1 MQIVPKLKSVCV
13 SCMLKSRINQFPED
27 APEEKKVEYMTRVL
41 KELGEM
47 KDAHGPVLA
56 TRNIMKLQAEL
67 FGIKQDYSE
76 LKSKFNQ
83 FVMEKV
89 SFLQSEIDRAD
100 DSLKRAIQYGIVGNY
115 IDFAVMEHVD
125 EKHLEQLFIDAS
137 KYSLDEGTYQSMKQD
152 ICNAEKIVYLL
163 DNCGEIV
170 IDKLIMEQ
178 IMRLNPKA
186 KITAVV
192 RGQEAMNDAT
202 IEDAEQ
208 VGLTEVARVIGNGS
222 DILGTCLKYIS
233 EEARRVIDEAD
244 VILSKGQGNFETLV
258 GYDKNIYYIFLCKC
272 EMIAEMF
279 GVEKFSPMLVRE
291 KVVD

>member
-1 MQIVPKLKSVCV
+1 MQKIPKLKSVCV
-13 SCMLKSRINQFPED
+13 SCMLNSRINQFPED

-41 KELGEM
+41 RELGEM

-56 TRNIMKLQAEL
+56 TRNIVLFQAEL
-67 FGIKQDYSE
+67 FGKKQDYSE

-89 SFLQSEIDRAD
+89 PFLKSEIEKAD
-100 DSLKRAIQYGIVGNY
+100 DSFKRAIQYGIVGNY

-125 EKHLEQLFIDAS
+125 EKQLEQLFIDAS
-137 KYSLDEGTYQSMKQD
+137 MYSLDEETYQAMKQD
-152 ICNAEKIVYLL
+152 ICYAEKIVYLL

-170 IDKLIMEQ
+170 IDKLIIEEVK
-178 IMRLNPKA
+178 RLNPRA
-186 KITAVV
+186 MITAIV
-192 RGQEAMNDAT
+192 RGEEVVNDAT

-208 VGLTEVARVIGNGS
+208 VGLTEVVKVIGNGS

-233 EEARRVIDEAD
+233 EEARTVIEKAD
-244 VILSKGQGNFETLV
+244 VVVSKGQGNFETLL

-279 GVEKFSPMLVRE
+279 GVEKFSPMLVKE
-291 KVVD
+291 NS

>member
-1 MQIVPKLKSVCV
+1 MQKVPKLKSVCV
-13 SCMLKSRINQFPED
+13 SCMLNSRINQFPED

-56 TRNIMKLQAEL
+56 TRNIVKLQAEL
-67 FGIKQDYSE
+67 FGKKQDYSE

-89 SFLQSEIDRAD
+89 PFLKREIEKAD
-100 DSLKRAIQYGIVGNY
+100 DSFKRAVQYGIVGNY

-125 EKHLEQLFIDAS
+125 ENQLEQFFIDAAQ
-137 KYSLDEGTYQSMKQD
+137 YALDEVTYQTMRQD
-152 ICNAEKIVYLL
+152 VCNAKRIVYLL

-170 IDKLIMEQ
+170 IDMLIIEEVK
-178 IMRLNPKA
+178 RLNPQA
-186 KITAVV
+186 KITAIV
-192 RGQEAMNDAT
+192 RGEEAMNDAT
-202 IEDAEQ
+202 MEDAKE
-208 VGLTEVARVIGNGS
+208 VGLDELVDVIGNGS

-233 EEARRVIDEAD
+233 EEARTVIEEAD
-244 VILSKGQGNFETLV
+244 VILSKGQGNFETLL

-279 GVEKFSPMLVRE
+279 GVEKFSPMLVKE

>member
-1 MQIVPKLKSVCV
+1 MQDIPKLKSVCV
-13 SCMLKSRINQFPED
+13 SCMLNSRINQYPQD

-56 TRNIMKLQAEL
+56 TRNIVKLQAEL
-67 FGIKQDYSE
+67 FGKKQDYSE

-89 SFLQSEIDRAD
+89 PFLKNEIEKAEDSFR
-100 DSLKRAIQYGIVGNY
+100 RAIQYGIVGNY

-125 EKHLEQLFIDAS
+125 ENQLEKLFVEAS
-137 KYSLDEGTYQSMKQD
+137 EYVLDEAVYQSMKQD
-152 ICNAEKIVYLL
+152 VCNANRIVYLF
-163 DNCGEIV
+163 DNCGEVV
-170 IDKLIMEQ
+170 IDKLIIEVIQ
-178 IMRLNPKA
+178 RLNPQA
-186 KITAVV
+186 EITSIV
-192 RGQEAMNDAT
+192 RGEEAMNDAT
-202 IEDAEQ
+202 MEDAEQ
-208 VGLTEVARVIGNGS
+208 VGLNELVKVIGNGS

-233 EEARRVIDEAD
+233 EEARTVIEEAD
-244 VILSKGQGNFETLV
+244 VVLSKGQGNFETLL

-279 GVEKFSPMLVRE
+279 GVEKFSPMLVKE
-291 KVVD
+291 NS

>member
-1 MQIVPKLKSVCV
+1 
-13 SCMLKSRINQFPED
+13 MLNSRINQFPQE

-56 TRNIMKLQAEL
+56 TRNIVKLQEEL
-67 FGIKQDYSE
+67 FGKRQDYSE

-89 SFLQSEIDRAD
+89 PFFKSEIEKAE
-100 DSLKRAIQYGIVGNY
+100 DSFRRAIQYGIVGNY
-115 IDFAVMEHVD
+115 IDFVVMERVD
-125 EKHLEQLFIDAS
+125 ENQLEQLFIEAS
-137 KYSLDEGTYQSMKQD
+137 KYVLDEATYQAMRQD
-152 ICNAEKIVYLL
+152 VCNAKQIVYLM

-170 IDKLIMEQ
+170 IDKLIIEEL
-178 IMRLNPKA
+178 RKLNPQVN
-186 KITAVV
+186 ITAIV
-192 RGQEAMNDAT
+192 RGEEVINDAT

-208 VGLTEVARVIGNGS
+208 VGLNELVKVIGNGS

-233 EEARRVIDEAD
+233 EEARTVIEEAD
-244 VILSKGQGNFETLV
+244 VVLSKGQGNFETLQ

-279 GVEKFSPMLVRE
+279 GVEKFSPMLV
-291 KVVD
+291 K

>member
-1 MQIVPKLKSVCV
+1 MQNIPKLKSVCV
-13 SCMLKSRINQFPED
+13 SCMLNSRINQFPAD

-56 TRNIMKLQAEL
+56 TRNIVKLQAEL
-67 FGIKQDYSE
+67 FEKKQDYSE

-89 SFLQSEIDRAD
+89 PFLKNEIEKAEDSFR
-100 DSLKRAIQYGIVGNY
+100 RAIQYGIVGNY
-115 IDFAVMEHVD
+115 IDFAVMDHVD
-125 EKHLEQLFIDAS
+125 EKQLEQLFIDAS
-137 KYSLDEGTYQSMKQD
+137 EYVLDEAVYQAMKQD
-152 ICNAEKIVYLL
+152 VCNGKKIVYLL

-170 IDKLIMEQ
+170 IDKLILEVIKSM
-178 IMRLNPKA
+178 NPQA
-186 KITAVV
+186 EITAIV
-192 RGQEAMNDAT
+192 RGEEAMNDAT
-202 IEDAEQ
+202 MEDAEQ
-208 VGLTEVARVIGNGS
+208 VGLNELVKVIGNGS

-233 EEARRVIDEAD
+233 EEARTVIEEAD
-244 VILSKGQGNFETLV
+244 VVLSKGQGNFETLL

-279 GVEKFSPMLVRE
+279 GVPKFSPMLVKE
-291 KVVD
+291 NS

>member
-1 MQIVPKLKSVCV
+1 MQNIPKLKSVCV
-13 SCMLKSRINQFPED
+13 SCMLNSRINQFPAD

-41 KELGEM
+41 KELSEM

-56 TRNIMKLQAEL
+56 TRNIVKLQAEL
-67 FGIKQDYSE
+67 FGKKQDYSE

-89 SFLQSEIDRAD
+89 PFLTSEIEKAE
-100 DSLKRAIQYGIVGNY
+100 DSFRRAIQYGIVGNY

-125 EKHLEQLFIDAS
+125 EEQLEQLFVDAS
-137 KYSLDEGTYQSMKQD
+137 EYVLDEAVYQAMKQD
-152 ICNAEKIVYLL
+152 VCNANRIVYLL

-170 IDKLIMEQ
+170 IDKLILEVIKSM
-178 IMRLNPKA
+178 NPQA
-186 KITAVV
+186 EITAIV
-192 RGQEAMNDAT
+192 RGEEAMNDAT
-202 IEDAEQ
+202 MDDAEQ
-208 VGLTEVARVIGNGS
+208 VGLNELVNVIGNGS

-233 EEARRVIDEAD
+233 GEARTVIEEAD
-244 VILSKGQGNFETLV
+244 VILSKGQGNFETLK

-279 GVEKFSPMLVRE
+279 GVEKFSPMLVKE
-291 KVVD
+291 NS

>member
-1 MQIVPKLKSVCV
+1 MQNIPKLRSVCV
-13 SCMLKSRINQFPED
+13 SCMLNSRINQFPED

-56 TRNIMKLQAEL
+56 TRNIVKLQAEL
-67 FGIKQDYSE
+67 FGVKKDYSE
-76 LKSKFNQ
+76 LKSKFNR
-83 FVMEKV
+83 FVMEKET
-89 SFLQSEIDRAD
+89 FLKSEIEKAE
-100 DSLKRAIQYGIVGNY
+100 DSFKRSVQYGIVGNY

-125 EKHLEQLFIDAS
+125 ENQLEQLFIDAAN
-137 KYSLDEGTYQSMKQD
+137 YVLDEAVYQAMKQD
-152 ICNAEKIVYLL
+152 VCNAKNIVYLL

-170 IDKLIMEQ
+170 IDKLIIEEL
-178 IMRLNPKA
+178 RKLNPQV

-192 RGQEAMNDAT
+192 RGEEAMNDAT
-202 IEDAEQ
+202 IEDAEE
-208 VGLTEVARVIGNGS
+208 VGLCELVDVIGNGS

-233 EEARRVIDEAD
+233 EEARTAIEEAD
-244 VILSKGQGNFETLV
+244 VILSKGQGNFETLL

-279 GVEKFSPMLVRE
+279 GVEKFSPMLV
-291 KVVD
+291 K

>member
-1 MQIVPKLKSVCV
+1 MQNIPKLKSVCV
-13 SCMLKSRINQFPED
+13 SCMLNSRINQFPQD

-41 KELGEM
+41 RELGEM

-56 TRNIMKLQAEL
+56 TRNIVKLQAEL
-67 FGIKQDYSE
+67 FGTKKDYSE

-89 SFLQSEIDRAD
+89 PFLKTEIEKAD
-100 DSLKRAIQYGIVGNY
+100 DSFKRAIQYGIVGNY

-125 EKHLEQLFIDAS
+125 ENQLEQLFIDAAN
-137 KYSLDEGTYQSMKQD
+137 YVLDEAVYHAMKQD
-152 ICNAEKIVYLL
+152 VCNAKNIVYLL

-170 IDKLIMEQ
+170 IDKLIIEEL
-178 IMRLNPKA
+178 RKLNPQV

-192 RGQEAMNDAT
+192 RGEEAMNDAT
-202 IEDAEQ
+202 IEDAEE
-208 VGLTEVARVIGNGS
+208 VGLCELVDVIGNGS

-233 EEARRVIDEAD
+233 EEARTAIEEAD
-244 VILSKGQGNFETLV
+244 VILSKGQGNFETLQ

-279 GVEKFSPMLVRE
+279 GVTKFSPMLV
-291 KVVD
+291 K

>member
-1 MQIVPKLKSVCV
+1 MQNIPKLKSVCV
-13 SCMLKSRINQFPED
+13 SCMLNSRINQFPAD

-56 TRNIMKLQAEL
+56 TRNIVKLQAEL
-67 FGIKQDYSE
+67 FEKKQDYSE

-89 SFLQSEIDRAD
+89 PFLKNEIEKAEDSFR
-100 DSLKRAIQYGIVGNY
+100 RAIQYGIVGNY
-115 IDFAVMEHVD
+115 IDFVVMERVD
-125 EKHLEQLFIDAS
+125 ENQLEQLFIEAS
-137 KYSLDEGTYQSMKQD
+137 KYVLDEATYQAMRQD
-152 ICNAEKIVYLL
+152 VCNAKQIVYLM

-170 IDKLIMEQ
+170 IDKLIIEEL
-178 IMRLNPKA
+178 RKLNPQVN
-186 KITAVV
+186 ITAIV
-192 RGQEAMNDAT
+192 RGEEVINDAT

-208 VGLTEVARVIGNGS
+208 VGLNELVKVIGNGS

-233 EEARRVIDEAD
+233 EEARTVIEEAD
-244 VILSKGQGNFETLV
+244 VILSKGQGNFETLQ

-279 GVEKFSPMLVRE
+279 GVPKFSPMLVKE
-291 KVVD
+291 NS

>member
-1 MQIVPKLKSVCV
+1 MQNIPKLKSVCV
-13 SCMLKSRINQFPED
+13 SCMLNSRINQFPQD

-56 TRNIMKLQAEL
+56 TRNIVKLQAEL
-67 FGIKQDYSE
+67 FGKKQDYSE

-89 SFLQSEIDRAD
+89 PFLKNEIEKAEDSF
-100 DSLKRAIQYGIVGNY
+100 KRAIQYGIVGNY

-125 EKHLEQLFIDAS
+125 ENQLEQLFIDAS
-137 KYSLDEGTYQSMKQD
+137 EYVLDEAVYQAMKQD
-152 ICNAEKIVYLL
+152 VCNAKQIVYLL

-170 IDKLIMEQ
+170 IDKLIIEVIQ
-178 IMRLNPKA
+178 RLNPQA
-186 KITAVV
+186 EITAIV
-192 RGQEAMNDAT
+192 RGEEAMNDAT

-208 VGLTEVARVIGNGS
+208 VALNDLVKVIGNGS

-233 EEARRVIDEAD
+233 EEARTVIEEAD
-244 VILSKGQGNFETLV
+244 VVLSKGQGNFETLL

-272 EMIAEMF
+272 QMIAEMF
-279 GVEKFSPMLVRE
+279 GVEKFSPMLV
-291 KVVD
+291 K

>member
-1 MQIVPKLKSVCV
+1 MQNIPKLKSVCV
-13 SCMLKSRINQFPED
+13 SCMLNSRIHQYPQD

-56 TRNIMKLQAEL
+56 TRNIVKLQAEL
-67 FGIKQDYSE
+67 FGKKQDYSE

-89 SFLQSEIDRAD
+89 PFLKNEIEKAEDSFR
-100 DSLKRAIQYGIVGNY
+100 RAIQYGIVGNY

-125 EKHLEQLFIDAS
+125 ENQLEKLFVEAS
-137 KYSLDEGTYQSMKQD
+137 EYVLDEAVYQSMKQD
-152 ICNAEKIVYLL
+152 VCNAESIVYLL
-163 DNCGEIV
+163 DNCGEVV
-170 IDKLIMEQ
+170 IDKLIIEVIQ
-178 IMRLNPKA
+178 KLNPLA
-186 KITAVV
+186 KITAIV
-192 RGQEAMNDAT
+192 RGEEAMNDAT
-202 IEDAEQ
+202 IEDAEE
-208 VGLTEVARVIGNGS
+208 VGLCELVNVIGNGS

-233 EEARRVIDEAD
+233 KEARTVIDEAD
-244 VILSKGQGNFETLV
+244 VVLSKGQGNFETLL

-279 GVEKFSPMLVRE
+279 GVEKFSPMLVKE
-291 KVVD
+291 NS

>member
-1 MQIVPKLKSVCV
+1 MQKIPKLKSVCV
-13 SCMLKSRINQFPED
+13 SCMLNSRINQFPED

-41 KELGEM
+41 RELGEM
-47 KDAHGPVLA
+47 KDSHGPVLA
-56 TRNIMKLQAEL
+56 TRNIVKMQEEL
-67 FGIKQDYSE
+67 FGKKQDYSE

-89 SFLQSEIDRAD
+89 PFLKSEIEKAD
-100 DSLKRAIQYGIVGNY
+100 DSFKRAIQYGIVGNY

-125 EKHLEQLFIDAS
+125 EKQLEQLFIDAS
-137 KYSLDEGTYQSMKQD
+137 KYSLDEETYQAMKQD

-170 IDKLIMEQ
+170 IDKLIIEEVK
-178 IMRLNPKA
+178 RLNPRA
-186 KITAVV
+186 MITAIV
-192 RGQEAMNDAT
+192 RGEEVVNDAT

-208 VGLTEVARVIGNGS
+208 VGLTEVVKVIGNGS
-222 DILGTCLKYIS
+222 DILGTCLKYIT
-233 EEARRVIDEAD
+233 EEARTVIEEAD
-244 VILSKGQGNFETLV
+244 VVLSKGQGNFETLL

-279 GVEKFSPMLVRE
+279 GVEKFSPMLV
-291 KVVD
+291 K

>member
-1 MQIVPKLKSVCV
+1 MQKIPKLKSVCV
-13 SCMLKSRINQFPED
+13 SCMLNSRINQFPED

-41 KELGEM
+41 SELGAM
-47 KDAHGPVLA
+47 KDSHGPVLA
-56 TRNIMKLQAEL
+56 TRNIVKMQEEL
-67 FGIKQDYSE
+67 FGKKQDYSE

-89 SFLQSEIDRAD
+89 PFLKSEIEKAD
-100 DSLKRAIQYGIVGNY
+100 DSFKRAIQYGIVGNY

-125 EKHLEQLFIDAS
+125 EKQLEQLFIDAS
-137 KYSLDEGTYQSMKQD
+137 KYSLDEETYQAMKQD

-170 IDKLIMEQ
+170 IDKLIIEEVKK
-178 IMRLNPKA
+178 LNPRA
-186 KITAVV
+186 MITSIV
-192 RGQEAMNDAT
+192 RGEEVVNDAT

-208 VGLTEVARVIGNGS
+208 VGLTEVVEVIGNGS

-233 EEARRVIDEAD
+233 EEARTVIEEAD
-244 VILSKGQGNFETLV
+244 VVLSKGQGNFETLL

-279 GVEKFSPMLVRE
+279 GVEKFSPMLV
-291 KVVD
+291 K

>member
-1 MQIVPKLKSVCV
+1 MQKIPKLKSVCV
-13 SCMLKSRINQFPED
+13 SCMLNSRINQFPED

-41 KELGEM
+41 RELGEM
-47 KDAHGPVLA
+47 KDSHGPVLA
-56 TRNIMKLQAEL
+56 TRNIVKMQEEL
-67 FGIKQDYSE
+67 FGKKQDYSE

-89 SFLQSEIDRAD
+89 PFLKSEIEKAD
-100 DSLKRAIQYGIVGNY
+100 DSFKRAVQYGIVGNY

-125 EKHLEQLFIDAS
+125 ENQLEQFFIDAAQ
-137 KYSLDEGTYQSMKQD
+137 YALDEVTYQTMRQD
-152 ICNAEKIVYLL
+152 VCNAKRIVYLL

-170 IDKLIMEQ
+170 IDKLIIEEVK
-178 IMRLNPKA
+178 RLNPQA
-186 KITAVV
+186 KITAIV
-192 RGQEAMNDAT
+192 RGEEVVNDAT

-208 VGLTEVARVIGNGS
+208 VGLTEVVEVIGNGS

-233 EEARRVIDEAD
+233 EEARTVIEEAD
-244 VILSKGQGNFETLV
+244 VILSKGQGNFETLL

-279 GVEKFSPMLVRE
+279 GVEKFSPMLV
-291 KVVD
+291 K

>member
-1 MQIVPKLKSVCV
+1 MQNIPKLKSVCV
-13 SCMLKSRINQFPED
+13 SCMLNSRINQFPQD

-56 TRNIMKLQAEL
+56 TRNIIKLQTEL
-67 FGIKQDYSE
+67 FGKKQDYSE
-76 LKSKFNQ
+76 LKSTFNQ
-83 FVMEKV
+83 FVMGKV
-89 SFLQSEIDRAD
+89 PFLKSEIEKAD
-100 DSLKRAIQYGIVGNY
+100 DSLKRAVQYGIVGNY

-125 EKHLEQLFIDAS
+125 EKQLEQLFVDAAQ
-137 KYSLDEGTYQSMKQD
+137 YVLDETTYQAMRQD
-152 ICNAEKIVYLL
+152 VCNAKRIVYLL

-170 IDKLIMEQ
+170 IDKLIIEEV
-178 IMRLNPKA
+178 MRLNPQA

-192 RGQEAMNDAT
+192 RGEEAMNDAT
-202 IEDAEQ
+202 MEDAKE
-208 VGLTEVARVIGNGS
+208 VGLDDLVEVIGNGS

-233 EEARRVIDEAD
+233 EEARIVIEEAD
-244 VILSKGQGNFETLV
+244 VILSKGQGNFETLL

-279 GVEKFSPMLVRE
+279 GVEKFCPMLV
-291 KVVD
+291 K

>member
-1 MQIVPKLKSVCV
+1 MQNIPKLKSVCV
-13 SCMLKSRINQFPED
+13 SCMLNSRINQFPQD

-56 TRNIMKLQAEL
+56 TRNIVKLQEEL
-67 FGIKQDYSE
+67 FGTKKNYSE

-89 SFLQSEIDRAD
+89 PFLKSEIEKAE
-100 DSLKRAIQYGIVGNY
+100 DSFKRAIQYGIVGNY

-125 EKHLEQLFIDAS
+125 EKQLEQLFIDAAQ
-137 KYSLDEGTYQSMKQD
+137 YTLDENTCQVMRQD
-152 ICNAEKIVYLL
+152 VCNAKQIVYLL

-170 IDKLIMEQ
+170 IDKLIIEEIQRM
-178 IMRLNPKA
+178 NPNT
-186 KITAVV
+186 KITAIV
-192 RGQEAMNDAT
+192 RGEEAMNDAT
-202 IEDAEQ
+202 IEDAEE
-208 VGLTEVARVIGNGS
+208 VGLCKLVDVIGNGS

-233 EEARRVIDEAD
+233 EEARTVIDEAD
-244 VILSKGQGNFETLV
+244 VILSKGQGNFETLQ

-279 GVEKFSPMLVRE
+279 GVEKFSPMLV
-291 KVVD
+291 K